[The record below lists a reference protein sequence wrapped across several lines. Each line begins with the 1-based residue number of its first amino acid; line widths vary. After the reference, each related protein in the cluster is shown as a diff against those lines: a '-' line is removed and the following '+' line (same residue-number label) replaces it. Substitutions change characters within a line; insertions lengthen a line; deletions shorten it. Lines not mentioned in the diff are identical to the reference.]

1 LDLSEEFKTYSGS
14 ELSPS
19 ESRDEEGEVTVCDHF
34 TFLEEVS
41 ELEVD
46 SLLEPK
52 DRPNRQES

>member
-19 ESRDEEGEVTVCDHF
+19 ESRDEEGE
-34 TFLEEVS
+34 EVS